1 MHHLDNDLKLWR
13 RLLEISVRFHVAV
26 HWNGPESVVE
36 RLEISSWHSNF
47 IGRSIRIEADDWP
60 IEHEMTG
67 NSIRLYYQLFYGLL
81 MTDDCSQPESSFH
94 FVGILGDLCLFMS
107 RVEEVMSRYISVFND
122 AICCS
127 FPLPVSI
134 PSERIHFRKRT
145 SEHFVKYHQ
154 RVFRRAIPK
163 IRAVYLRAS
172 PRVES
177 TTVVFQWPS
186 GRPRAVTVFFFCFP
200 QLDMIPSNWMGDQSV
215 KKSSQHCT
223 GTALDSPCF
232 CSSASIGPVWHG
244 NAPKSLWNWTGCYY
258 RWSYVVV
265 RIDR

>member
-1 MHHLDNDLKLWR
+1 MHHLDDDLKLWR

-36 RLEISSWHSNF
+36 RLEISSWLSNF
-47 IGRSIRIEADDWP
+47 IGRSIRIEADDWL

-81 MTDDCSQPESSFH
+81 MTDDCSRPESSFH

-134 PSERIHFRKRT
+134 PSKRIHFRKRT

-186 GRPRAVTVFFFCFP
+186 GRPRAVTVSFFFFVSP
-200 QLDMIPSNWMGDQSV
+200 NSIWFHQIEWEINQLKSPPNTAPELLWIRPASVHPPRSGQFDMEMHRNRSGIE
-215 KKSSQHCT
+215 
-223 GTALDSPCF
+223 LDVTIADPTS
-232 CSSASIGPVWHG
+232 W
-244 NAPKSLWNWTGCYY
+244 
-258 RWSYVVV
+258 
-265 RIDR
+265 